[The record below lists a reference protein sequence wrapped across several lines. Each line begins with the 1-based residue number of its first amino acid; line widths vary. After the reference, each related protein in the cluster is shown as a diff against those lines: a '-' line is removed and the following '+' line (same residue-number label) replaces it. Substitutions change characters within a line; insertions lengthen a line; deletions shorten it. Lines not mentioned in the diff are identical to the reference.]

1 MAIPNALDEADN
13 LVEALAKEID
23 KEPLNLPRGVTLS
36 LEAVLG
42 PAELGVD
49 IDIYSDE
56 EVPRAL
62 GITAELA
69 AVLAEPRGISATS
82 L

>member
-1 MAIPNALDEADN
+1 
-13 LVEALAKEID
+13 
-23 KEPLNLPRGVTLS
+23 
-36 LEAVLG
+36 VLG
-42 PAELGVD
+42 PAELGVN

-56 EVPRAL
+56 KVPRAL